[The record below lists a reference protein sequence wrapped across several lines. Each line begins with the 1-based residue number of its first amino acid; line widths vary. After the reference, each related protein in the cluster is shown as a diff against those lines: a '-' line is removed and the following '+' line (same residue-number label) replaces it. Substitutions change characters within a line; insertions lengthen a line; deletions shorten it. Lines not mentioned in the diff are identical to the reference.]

1 MFGWGLSDCLQ
12 RREWDVD
19 SGRVRSSSVRSVA
32 CVRVARSSDQVLSA
46 CQSMSSMHRNGLHAG
61 SARAM
66 MSLTVHGDAW
76 NHVFKNV
83 CASLTAVVL
92 GQLASRVDFLHCFFD
107 FLKTPQRQI
116 LLLPGR

>member
-32 CVRVARSSDQVLSA
+32 CVRVACSSDQVLSA

-66 MSLTVHGDAW
+66 MSLTVHEP
-76 NHVFKNV
+76 
-83 CASLTAVVL
+83 L
-92 GQLASRVDFLHCFFD
+92 GITCSKMSAPLSQLWC
-107 FLKTPQRQI
+107 
-116 LLLPGR
+116 